1 MEHPAGGG
9 GGGPTW
15 PDAPPEA
22 PPTLEWPAGSPPGR
36 PPPLPPAPAV
46 EPSRPGGG
54 ARTAIGVVLLVVAG
68 LSAALA
74 VAAAAARHELRSS
87 DTWEATSRALAE
99 DPDVQR
105 DVASALA
112 EQVVAAVGVE
122 DRLRGVLPGPLGSLA
137 DPVAERTVELVGEAT
152 LRLVRTEAFQ
162 DAWAAAVRNSHEE
175 LLAAFDGEGRFTAVT
190 SEGVVLDLGA
200 TLDGLR
206 QLLEDEG
213 VPFLDDID
221 LSGVDV
227 QIVLI
232 DAPGL
237 QRVGDVLDVLDV
249 LVVVLPV
256 VALLAAVAGLLVA
269 RRRAAA
275 LAAGGLGASAG
286 AVVVLLVVRAGRAEG
301 ADRLTGGILGAGA
314 ADAVVAEVGAGLD
327 GTMAAV
333 AVVGLVVAVVGGVA
347 AAVSGRPAR

>member
-175 LLAAFDGEGRFTAVT
+175 LLAAFDGPVHEVVSAHLGKDRPDLVPARVCAPNSPAWIRPWPPSIERT
-190 SEGVVLDLGA
+190 S
-200 TLDGLR
+200 R
-206 QLLEDEG
+206 
-213 VPFLDDID
+213 
-221 LSGVDV
+221 SK
-227 QIVLI
+227 
-232 DAPGL
+232 APC
-237 QRVGDVLDVLDV
+237 
-249 LVVVLPV
+249 
-256 VALLAAVAGLLVA
+256 
-269 RRRAAA
+269 RAA
-275 LAAGGLGASAG
+275 GFSNEMN
-286 AVVVLLVVRAGRAEG
+286 RAF
-301 ADRLTGGILGAGA
+301 D
-314 ADAVVAEVGAGLD
+314 
-327 GTMAAV
+327 
-333 AVVGLVVAVVGGVA
+333 
-347 AAVSGRPAR
+347 